1 MHILQRMKVFLTA
14 LGLLTLTSLQAQT
27 TVRKFTDSLGR
38 KQVKSYFLYQST
50 LRALNVKK
58 SDDLNMFMKDIK
70 KISIYLMLDG
80 VDSMKV
86 DNLIKRVKN
95 EGYGPMRELQEFEGQ
110 AVVLVKGRDTD
121 DPHYLAIGSGMGRTV
136 MVELD
141 GQPNME
147 YADALKE
154 IDLPMLRGFFEK
166 KLTEDEKEEFRREQ
180 RRHRRRHGNEDDDD
194 QQEEKG
200 NNE

>member
-1 MHILQRMKVFLTA
+1 MHILHRMKVFLTA
-14 LGLLTLTSLQAQT
+14 LGLLALTSLQAQT
-27 TVRKFTDSLGR
+27 TVRQFTDSLGR

-58 SDDLNMFMKDIK
+58 SDDLNMFIKDIK

-86 DNLIKRVKN
+86 DNLIKRVRK
-95 EGYGPMRELQEFEGQ
+95 EGYAPMQELQEFEGQ
-110 AVVLVKGRDTD
+110 AVLLVKGLDTS

-154 IDLPMLRGFFEK
+154 IDIPMLRGFFEK
-166 KLTEDEKEEFRREQ
+166 KLSDDEKEEFKREQ
-180 RRHRRRHGNEDDDD
+180 RRHRRHGEDDE
-194 QQEEKG
+194 QEEKED
-200 NNE
+200 NE